1 MSKVMRIDAV
11 GSMHSF
17 GAVFACEQGAA
28 DRSVQVRVMID
39 TSKTRHLKPDHI
51 KDIARMH
58 FESAIEELVY
68 QKIVLPKQMSEIRL
82 KEVEARG

>member
-11 GSMHSF
+11 GSMHSI
-17 GAVFACEQGAA
+17 GAVFACEQGTE
-28 DRSVQVRVMID
+28 DRSIQVRVLID

-51 KDIARMH
+51 KDIMRKH
-58 FESAIEELVY
+58 FESALEELVY
-68 QKIVLPKQMSEIRL
+68 QKFVLPKQMSEIRL